1 MSEVDLR
8 QILITEPILEA
19 VKKISGNPQ
28 FEFHKFKKQRGE
40 QGFPL
45 NRLDLLES
53 TDPITLR
60 AIPGRGTKIDGSIK
74 QVYEIIDGRHRV
86 AYAIATKKNTINAM
100 VKNSA

>member
-8 QILITEPILEA
+8 QILITEPIIEA
-19 VKKISGNPQ
+19 VKKISGNPE
-28 FEFHKFKKQRGE
+28 FEFHTFKKQRGE

-45 NRLDLLES
+45 NRLGSLES

-60 AIPGRGTKIDGSIK
+60 PVAGKGTKIDGSIK

-86 AYAIATKKNTINAM
+86 AYAIASKKDRIEICLA
-100 VKNSA
+100 